1 MKKRDIVIIAVFLA
15 VALIGLGA
23 IQLFAPRGSITYA
36 DIYVNDQLYEAV
48 PLNKDAVI
56 TIDQGDGK
64 VNRVEVKDG
73 AIFMADSTCTDHLCI
88 TQGAMSPEN
97 YEKRPML
104 NWIICLPNLVSVE
117 LRVEQEPQ

>member
-1 MKKRDIVIIAVFLA
+1 MKKRDIVIIAVFFA

-23 IQLFAPRGSITYA
+23 VRLFAPRGSITYA

-73 AIFMADSTCTDHLCI
+73 AIFMAYSTCTDHLCI

-117 LRVEQEPQ
+117 LRVEQEP